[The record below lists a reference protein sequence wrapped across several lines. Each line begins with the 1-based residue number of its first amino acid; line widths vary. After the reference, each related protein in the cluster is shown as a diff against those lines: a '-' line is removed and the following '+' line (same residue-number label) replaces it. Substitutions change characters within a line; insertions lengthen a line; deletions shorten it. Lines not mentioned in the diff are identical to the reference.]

1 MGTSH
6 PESVMAEV
14 GIYCGELMVAMDTT
28 VIALPS
34 ACHPP
39 PRPAPKLVQA
49 KTYFDPFVAL
59 FKLGLETVQEA
70 K

>member
-6 PESVMAEV
+6 PGSVMAEV

-39 PRPAPKLVQA
+39 RPAPKLVQA
-49 KTYFDPFVAL
+49 KTYFNAFVAL
-59 FKLGLETVQEA
+59 FKLGLETVQEV